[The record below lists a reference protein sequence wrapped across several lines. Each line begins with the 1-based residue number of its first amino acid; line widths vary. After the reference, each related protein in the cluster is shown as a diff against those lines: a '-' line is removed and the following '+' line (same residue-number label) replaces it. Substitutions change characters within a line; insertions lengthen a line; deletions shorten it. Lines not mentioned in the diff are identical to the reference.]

1 MIGATGAK
9 SFKEAV
15 RMTAEVRPPLKS
27 RIREIRVG
35 IGVKTRRGCEYLR
48 TLRADEEARINPYYS
63 ESLRHA
69 CACAAGACLR
79 TRFVLKPSVSL
90 SLVPY
95 ARAHT
100 QCMRTRVTRML
111 QSKSVCVAACR
122 CALKRACC
130 SACGCLVCC
139 SACGCLVCCS
149 ACCRGLRHRTTQLN
163 TRAKPHTYLE
173 CVRIALLECATSSSA
188 LQQGHA
194 LVLNIRC

>member
-48 TLRADEEARINPYYS
+48 RLRADEEARINPYYS

-95 ARAHT
+95 ARAHM
-100 QCMRTRVTRML
+100 QCMLTRVTRML

-139 SACGCLVCCS
+139 SAC
-149 ACCRGLRHRTTQLN
+149 CRGLRHRTTQLN
-163 TRAKPHTYLE
+163 TKAKPHTYLE
-173 CVRIALLECATSSSA
+173 CLRVALLECATSSSA

>member
-35 IGVKTRRGCEYLR
+35 IGVKTRRGSQYLR
-48 TLRADEEARINPYYS
+48 RLRADEEARINPYYS

-95 ARAHT
+95 ARAHM
-100 QCMRTRVTRML
+100 QCMLTRVTRML

-130 SACGCLVCC
+130 SACGCR
-139 SACGCLVCCS
+139 VCCS

-173 CVRIALLECATSSSA
+173 CLRIALLECATSSSA
-188 LQQGHA
+188 LQHGLA

>member
-35 IGVKTRRGCEYLR
+35 IGVKTRQGCEYLR
-48 TLRADEEARINPYYS
+48 RLRADEEARINPYYS

-95 ARAHT
+95 ARAHM
-100 QCMRTRVTRML
+100 QCMLTRVTRML

-130 SACGCLVCC
+130 SACGCR
-139 SACGCLVCCS
+139 VCCS

-163 TRAKPHTYLE
+163 TRVKPHTYLE
-173 CVRIALLECATSSSA
+173 CLRVALLECATSSSA

>member
-27 RIREIRVG
+27 RIREIRLG
-35 IGVKTRRGCEYLR
+35 IGVKTSRGSQYLR
-48 TLRADEEARINPYYS
+48 RLRADEEARINPYYS

-95 ARAHT
+95 ARAHM
-100 QCMRTRVTRML
+100 QCMLTRVTRML

-149 ACCRGLRHRTTQLN
+149 ACCRGLRHRTTELN
-163 TRAKPHTYLE
+163 TKAKPHTYLE
-173 CVRIALLECATSSSA
+173 CLRIALLECATSSSA

>member
-27 RIREIRVG
+27 RIREIRLG
-35 IGVKTRRGCEYLR
+35 IGVKTSRGSQYLR
-48 TLRADEEARINPYYS
+48 RLRADEEARINPYYS

-95 ARAHT
+95 ARAHM
-100 QCMRTRVTRML
+100 QCMLTRVTRML

-130 SACGCLVCC
+130 SACGCR
-139 SACGCLVCCS
+139 VCCS

-173 CVRIALLECATSSSA
+173 CLRIALLECATCSSA
-188 LQQGHA
+188 LQHGLA

>member
-48 TLRADEEARINPYYS
+48 RLRADEEARINPYYS

-95 ARAHT
+95 ARAHM
-100 QCMRTRVTRML
+100 QCMLTRVTRML

-139 SACGCLVCCS
+139 SAC
-149 ACCRGLRHRTTQLN
+149 CRGLRHRTTQLN
-163 TRAKPHTYLE
+163 TKAKPHTYLE
-173 CVRIALLECATSSSA
+173 CLRVALLECATSSSA
-188 LQQGHA
+188 LQHGLA

>member
-48 TLRADEEARINPYYS
+48 RLRADEEARINPYYS

-95 ARAHT
+95 ARAHM
-100 QCMRTRVTRML
+100 QCMLTRVTRML

-130 SACGCLVCC
+130 SACGCR
-139 SACGCLVCCS
+139 VCCS
-149 ACCRGLRHRTTQLN
+149 ACCRGLRHRTSELN

-173 CVRIALLECATSSSA
+173 CLRIALLECATSSSA
-188 LQQGHA
+188 LQHGLA

>member
-1 MIGATGAK
+1 
-9 SFKEAV
+9 
-15 RMTAEVRPPLKS
+15 MTAEVRPPLKS
-27 RIREIRVG
+27 RIREIRLG
-35 IGVKTRRGCEYLR
+35 IGVKTSRGSQYLR
-48 TLRADEEARINPYYS
+48 RLRADEEARINPYYS

-95 ARAHT
+95 ARAHM
-100 QCMRTRVTRML
+100 QCMLTRVTRML

-130 SACGCLVCC
+130 SACGCR
-139 SACGCLVCCS
+139 VCCS

-173 CVRIALLECATSSSA
+173 CLRIALLECATSSSA
-188 LQQGHA
+188 LQQGLA

>member
-27 RIREIRVG
+27 RIREIRLG
-35 IGVKTRRGCEYLR
+35 IGVKTSRGSQYLR
-48 TLRADEEARINPYYS
+48 RLRADEEARINPYYS

-95 ARAHT
+95 ARAHM
-100 QCMRTRVTRML
+100 QCMLTRVTRML

-130 SACGCLVCC
+130 SACGCR
-139 SACGCLVCCS
+139 VCCS

-173 CVRIALLECATSSSA
+173 CLRIALLECATSSSA
-188 LQQGHA
+188 LQHGLA